1 MPSKIGATIALDGE
15 KEYREAIKNINSTM
29 KVFQSEM
36 RLVASQFSSNTDSLK
51 SYTAKQEVLSKHID
65 QQKEKIEVL
74 HKALADSQLNYR
86 HAEDRVD
93 SLKIALDSAK
103 QQYGENSEEVKKLSK
118 SLSSAE
124 KEQSKFLR
132 DTNQFESELNNAKAS
147 LNKMNDELQEVKK
160 HTSGIGKLK
169 QSFHDVK
176 EKIDDVKDRTEKL
189 RHAMGKVAEVGK
201 TLAVDTVK
209 GLKVG
214 LAAGL
219 AGTTAAAGASV
230 ALVKKVTEA
239 YGELEQNIGG
249 AESVFGNYANTVKTT
264 AQDAYRAMGA
274 TQSEYLATA
283 NKMGA
288 LFQGS
293 GVDQQRSAEL
303 TTQAMQRAA
312 DMASVMGIETSSA
325 LEAVTGAAKGNYTMM
340 DNLGVKMDATTL
352 KAYAA
357 GKGYKTAFKDMSNAQ
372 QAEIAMEYFF
382 EKTSQYAGNFEK
394 EATQTIS
401 GSLGMLSASWK
412 TFVAGLGDSE
422 ADIKGLTENVFD
434 ALGAVIKN
442 IQPVAEHIFDVLPT
456 VISEAAPQ
464 LLQLGGEILQ
474 ALVTSIVDSLPMII
488 EIGVPIVM
496 ELLQAIISNLDLI
509 LGAALQLLDALM
521 IGLEANSEQ
530 LASVA
535 VVLLGKLT
543 IGLIRM
549 LPQLM
554 QIGVQLIMGLLQG
567 LNDPGMMQQLIQA
580 AVLCT
585 EQLIST
591 FIKSLPQIL
600 SAGVELVKGLWQG
613 ITGSL
618 DWLKGKIKGW
628 VGNVMNFIKNLFG
641 IHSPSAVMRDE
652 VGKNLMLG
660 IGAGIDAYAGIPQE
674 AIDKATAS
682 LTATA
687 GMTYQIDYIHDQI
700 AAAAPPTAM
709 TYSGSGNGAPGNG
722 GTPLETVISL
732 LQIIAANSDRP
743 IVLSDGT
750 LLGWMNAALGQTAA
764 ASERGVAV

>member
-1 MPSKIGATIALDGE
+1 
-15 KEYREAIKNINSTM
+15 
-29 KVFQSEM
+29 
-36 RLVASQFSSNTDSLK
+36 
-51 SYTAKQEVLSKHID
+51 
-65 QQKEKIEVL
+65 
-74 HKALADSQLNYR
+74 
-86 HAEDRVD
+86 
-93 SLKIALDSAK
+93 
-103 QQYGENSEEVKKLSK
+103 
-118 SLSSAE
+118 
-124 KEQSKFLR
+124 
-132 DTNQFESELNNAKAS
+132 
-147 LNKMNDELQEVKK
+147 
-160 HTSGIGKLK
+160 
-169 QSFHDVK
+169 
-176 EKIDDVKDRTEKL
+176 
-189 RHAMGKVAEVGK
+189 
-201 TLAVDTVK
+201 
-209 GLKVG
+209 
-214 LAAGL
+214 
-219 AGTTAAAGASV
+219 
-230 ALVKKVTEA
+230 
-239 YGELEQNIGG
+239 
-249 AESVFGNYANTVKTT
+249 
-264 AQDAYRAMGA
+264 
-274 TQSEYLATA
+274 
-283 NKMGA
+283 
-288 LFQGS
+288 
-293 GVDQQRSAEL
+293 
-303 TTQAMQRAA
+303 
-312 DMASVMGIETSSA
+312 
-325 LEAVTGAAKGNYTMM
+325 
-340 DNLGVKMDATTL
+340 
-352 KAYAA
+352 
-357 GKGYKTAFKDMSNAQ
+357 
-372 QAEIAMEYFF
+372 
-382 EKTSQYAGNFEK
+382 
-394 EATQTIS
+394 
-401 GSLGMLSASWK
+401 
-412 TFVAGLGDSE
+412 
-422 ADIKGLTENVFD
+422 
-434 ALGAVIKN
+434 
-442 IQPVAEHIFDVLPT
+442 
-456 VISEAAPQ
+456 
-464 LLQLGGEILQ
+464 
-474 ALVTSIVDSLPMII
+474 MII
-488 EIGVPIVM
+488 EVGVPIVM

-660 IGAGIDAYAGIPQE
+660 IGEGIDAYAGIPQD

-709 TYSGSGNGAPGNG
+709 TYSGGGNGNPGNG

-732 LQIIAANSDRP
+732 LQIIAANSDKP

-750 LLGWMNAALGQTAA
+750 LLGWMNAALGRASSQ
-764 ASERGVAV
+764 SERGVAT

>member
-15 KEYREAIKNINSTM
+15 KEYRAAVKNCNTEM
-29 KVFQSEM
+29 K
-36 RLVASQFSSNTDSLK
+36 LLK
-51 SYTAKQEVLSKHID
+51 SELKLVSEQFGKNANSMKAYTQRQEILTKQVD
-65 QQKEKIEVL
+65 QQKEKVETL
-74 HKALADSQLNYR
+74 KDALEN
-86 HAEDRVD
+86 
-93 SLKIALDSAK
+93 AK
-103 QQYGENSEEVKKLSK
+103 KKYGENSDQVKSWQMQLNSAEADLSK
-118 SLSSAE
+118 LNRELDDVKQHTTGVGKVKTEFEEIRGKIEQAKE
-124 KEQSKFLR
+124 KMEGFRKVLG
-132 DTNQFESELNNAKAS
+132 
-147 LNKMNDELQEVKK
+147 
-160 HTSGIGKLK
+160 GIGKA
-169 QSFHDVK
+169 VK
-176 EKIDDVKDRTEKL
+176 T
-189 RHAMGKVAEVGK
+189 G
-201 TLAVDTVK
+201 LAV
-209 GLKVG
+209 G
-214 LAAGL
+214 
-219 AGTTAAAGASV
+219 TAAVAAIGTASV
-230 ALVKKVTEA
+230 AAGRQIWSMANDVSAAGDEIDKGSQKLRISAGDYQRLK
-239 YGELEQNIGG
+239 
-249 AESVFGNYANTVKTT
+249 YAADLSGTSMT
-264 AQDAYRAMGA
+264 A
-274 TQSEYLATA
+274 LATA
-283 NKMGA
+283 QKKLA
-288 LFQGS
+288 ASGS
-293 GVDQQRSAEL
+293 EL
-303 TTQAMQRAA
+303 DLKQAIEQVASIEDADKRAA
-312 DMASVMGIETSSA
+312 AATELFGSKAGQELLPLLNAGKDGIASMYAEAEKYGMIMSD
-325 LEAVTGAAKGNYTMM
+325 EAVAASAAFQDSLTQLKGTMTG
-340 DNLGVKMDATTL
+340 L
-352 KAYAA
+352 KNE
-357 GKGYKTAFKDMSNAQ
+357 M
-372 QAEIAMEYFF
+372 I
-382 EKTSQYAGNFEK
+382 
-394 EATQTIS
+394 
-401 GSLGMLSASWK
+401 GSLLPSLTNLTS
-412 TFVAGLGDSE
+412 GLNEIMNGNPDQGILL
-422 ADIKGLTENVFD
+422 IKDAVSGL
-434 ALGAVIKN
+434 LGSI
-442 IQPVAEHIFDVLPT
+442 EELLPT
-456 VISEAAPQ
+456 

-488 EIGVPIVM
+488 EVGVPIVM
-496 ELLQAIISNLDLI
+496 ELLQAILSNLDLI
-509 LGAALQLLDALM
+509 LDAALQLLDALM

-709 TYSGSGNGAPGNG
+709 TYSGGGNGNPGNG

-750 LLGWMNAALGQTAA
+750 LLGWMNAALGRASSQ
-764 ASERGVAV
+764 SERGVAT